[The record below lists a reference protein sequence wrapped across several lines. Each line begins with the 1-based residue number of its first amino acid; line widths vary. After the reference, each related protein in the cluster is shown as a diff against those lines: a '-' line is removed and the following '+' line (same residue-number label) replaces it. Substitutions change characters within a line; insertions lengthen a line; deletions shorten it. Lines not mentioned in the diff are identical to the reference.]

1 MLGEYIL
8 ANSGLY
14 AIDSFGTLVL
24 TESSPQQSFV
34 EPLTV
39 SEMKAYLRLP
49 ASRSPA
55 DPAEDQE
62 IADFISAARIEAEV
76 CQGRDLVRKQWD
88 LSLDYWIETVI
99 RLRGPLV
106 GVDKFTI
113 KDSVGNV
120 TPLIENV
127 DFIVGAVKMPGV
139 LAPPYN
145 RTWRN
150 FTPWPMSA
158 ISIRFTSGVASD
170 SVWWRGDGGTV
181 KAGMRRLISDW
192 FTNKLPFEKTREP
205 ATEIPFGVT
214 AALSCG
220 AVRIIR

>member
-1 MLGEYIL
+1 MLGEYLL

-14 AIDSFGTLVL
+14 AIDTYGTLAL
-24 TESSPQQSFV
+24 TESSPPQSFV

-39 SEMKAYLRLP
+39 AEMKAYLKLP
-49 ASRSPA
+49 ASRSPV

-76 CQGRDLVRKQWD
+76 LQGRDLVRKQWD
-88 LSLDYWIETVI
+88 LSLDYWTGGVI
-99 RLRGPLV
+99 LLRSPLAS
-106 GVDKFTI
+106 VDAFLI
-113 KDSVGNV
+113 KDSTGLV
-120 TPLIENV
+120 TTLAENT
-127 DFIVGAVKMPGV
+127 DYIVGAAKTPGV

-145 RTWRN
+145 STWRN

-158 ISIRFTSGVASD
+158 ITIRFTSGVATD
-170 SVWWRGDGGTV
+170 SIWWKADGQTV
-181 KAGMRRLISDW
+181 KGGMRRLISDW
-192 FTNKLPFEKTREP
+192 YNNKLPFEKTREP

-220 AVRIIR
+220 AIRIVR

>member
-1 MLGEYIL
+1 MFGEFL

-14 AIDSFGTLVL
+14 ALDPYGSLSL
-24 TESSPQQSFV
+24 TESSPPQSFV

-39 SEMKAYLRLP
+39 AEMKAYLKLP
-49 ASRSPA
+49 ATRSPV

-76 CQGRDLVRKQWD
+76 LQGRDLVRKQWD
-88 LSLDYWIETVI
+88 LSLDYWLESII
-99 RLRGPLV
+99 RLRAPLV
-106 GVDKFTI
+106 SVDLI
-113 KDSVGNV
+113 QVKDS
-120 TPLIENV
+120 T
-127 DFIVGAVKMPGV
+127 GAVSALVENTDYITDLAKSPGL

-145 RTWRN
+145 STWRN
-150 FTPWPMSA
+150 FTPWPSSA
-158 ISIRFTSGVASD
+158 ILIRYTSGMSGS
-170 SVWWRGDGGTV
+170 SVWWQADGMTV

-192 FTNKLPFEKTREP
+192 YNNKLPFEKTREP

-214 AALSCG
+214 AALSQG